1 MSSKNIRW
9 VVVLGAFSI
18 IGILSAQI
26 YWIIRTYDLQERQFQ
41 YSVELAL
48 VRVAENIGE
57 YNGSVLPTKDLINRR
72 ASNYYVVN
80 INDVIDANILE
91 YYLQK
96 EFEVSALNVDFEY
109 GIYDCASDRMLYG
122 NYIATNEKKIDHPRT
137 ELPKYDEF
145 NYYFGVRFPKI
156 TARIISNML
165 LVAIFTVILM
175 FAISFFVYALSVIL
189 RQKRL
194 SEMQKDFINN
204 MTHEFKTPISTI
216 AISSN
221 VFIKDRHI
229 QSDPRL
235 KKYAVLIKEQAA
247 RLTNQVEKVLQ
258 IVKVENDSFKLNK
271 EEININQ
278 LITSISRQYEIKLE
292 NQKGSVIVNLPK
304 QNYTLVADLMHL
316 ENIIENMMDNAIKY
330 ADADPLIL
338 QLDFKKSQGKFELSV
353 ADNGKGI
360 SPEYHQ
366 KVFEKFFRVPTG
378 DLHNVKGFGLG
389 LFYVRNIC
397 NSHGWLLNMDSD
409 VGQGTKFTIS
419 IPSFQVKPI
428 KNIKTEKQL

>member
-1 MSSKNIRW
+1 MSSKNIRL

-26 YWIIRTYDLQERQFQ
+26 YWIMRTYDLQERQFQ
-41 YSVELAL
+41 YSVESAL
-48 VRVAENIGE
+48 IRVAENIGE
-57 YNGSVLPTKDLINRR
+57 YNGSVLPTKDLITRQ

-96 EFEVSALNVDFEY
+96 EFEVSALNTDFEY

-122 NYIATNEKKIDHPRT
+122 NYISSDDKQNDNPRT

-165 LVAIFTVILM
+165 LVVIFSVILM

-221 VFIKDRHI
+221 VFIKDRYV
-229 QSDPRL
+229 QENPRL
-235 KKYAVLIKEQAA
+235 KKYATLIKEQAA

-258 IVKVENDSFKLNK
+258 IVKVENDSFRLNK
-271 EEININQ
+271 EDIHLNELLQ
-278 LITSISRQYEIKLE
+278 SIGRQYEIKIE
-292 NQKGSVIVNLPK
+292 NSDGKIELILPEAS
-304 QNYTLVADLMHL
+304 YELSADRMHL
-316 ENIIENMMDNAIKY
+316 ENIIENLLDNSLKY
-330 ADADPLIL
+330 ADVHPLYL
-338 QLDFKKSQGKFELSV
+338 RLSFQRKSGFFELKVS
-353 ADNGKGI
+353 DNGKGI
-360 SPEYHQ
+360 PPEYHQ

-397 NSHGWLLNMDSD
+397 SSHGWTLNMESSPSS
-409 VGQGTKFTIS
+409 GTTFS
-419 IPSFQVKPI
+419 IAIPTSQVKAI
-428 KNIKTEKQL
+428 KKTESVI

>member
-1 MSSKNIRW
+1 MSSKNIRL

-26 YWIIRTYDLQERQFQ
+26 YWIFRTYDLQERQFQ

-96 EFEVSALNVDFEY
+96 EFEVSALNIDFEY

-122 NYIATNEKKIDHPRT
+122 NYIATDDKKIDHPRT

-165 LVAIFTVILM
+165 LVIIFTVILM

-221 VFIKDRHI
+221 VFMKDRYV
-229 QSDPRL
+229 QDNPRL
-235 KKYAVLIKEQAA
+235 QKYATLIKEQAA

-258 IVKVENDSFKLNK
+258 IVKVENDSFRLNK
-271 EEININQ
+271 EEIDLNQFLSNI
-278 LITSISRQYEIKLE
+278 SKQYEIKLE
-292 NQKGSVIVNLPK
+292 NGIGSVQVNLPE
-304 QNYTLVADLMHL
+304 QTYQLMADPMHL
-316 ENIIENMMDNAIKY
+316 ENIIENLLDNSIKY
-330 ADADPLIL
+330 ADVDPLIPRIGFQENGRVFRTNYL
-338 QLDFKKSQGKFELSV
+338 RQRQRNLS
-353 ADNGKGI
+353 GI
-360 SPEYHQ
+360 SPEG
-366 KVFEKFFRVPTG
+366 FRKILSG
-378 DLHNVKGFGLG
+378 A
-389 LFYVRNIC
+389 Y
-397 NSHGWLLNMDSD
+397 W
-409 VGQGTKFTIS
+409 
-419 IPSFQVKPI
+419 
-428 KNIKTEKQL
+428 